1 MSKIIKRI
9 RIIVF
14 LLILFG
20 INSCTKDE
28 LSSKDNNFSIQKQ
41 QKFNP
46 DEGYPFVLT
55 EADAPFQ
62 FAVYQQDED
71 ILFSYIESILEE
83 QDGMENPG
91 YFILS
96 LNSEDAHFYYGFITE
111 TSSYYDPTWINPDVP
126 IDTNEGGGGMCFGWI
141 IVGSHYSQDFNET
154 QAWAHEQMDKGY
166 TVSINYHK
174 ETNEYVA
181 IAKKWV
187 D

>member
-1 MSKIIKRI
+1 MKRI

-96 LNSEDAHFYYGFITE
+96 LNSEGSLIYYGFITE
-111 TSSYYDPTWINPDVP
+111 TSSYYDPDIFIDNPDDPFIV
-126 IDTNEGGGGMCFGWI
+126 INDDTDDDIMYCCNKI
-141 IVGSHYSQDFNET
+141 KTKS
-154 QAWAHEQMDKGY
+154 
-166 TVSINYHK
+166 K
-174 ETNEYVA
+174 E
-181 IAKKWV
+181 KFDKWV
-187 D
+187 ERKINQGREVTMWKEGDFYCGIASKKTNY